1 MKGLS
6 GPQGA
11 LTHRLKPLLDE
22 ENDGDDN
29 EEDGYNNKDNGSGEH
44 NGETLVNEG
53 LARQHL
59 HSSYD
64 LPAEKHNSESFMQ
77 LESALHLNS
86 SSGKYSC
93 AALSKSLGLSGKISA
108 SLLMEG

>member
-6 GPQGA
+6 GPQGV

-44 NGETLVNEG
+44 NGE
-53 LARQHL
+53 
-59 HSSYD
+59 
-64 LPAEKHNSESFMQ
+64 
-77 LESALHLNS
+77 
-86 SSGKYSC
+86 
-93 AALSKSLGLSGKISA
+93 I
-108 SLLMEG
+108 